1 MKQVKRR
8 TLLVLLLVVGL
19 FAGIVFFC
27 TEYAAKGG
35 AWASFTANDN
45 THTDG
50 RLNMGQILDRSGK
63 LLYDA
68 QTGEYAEDWI
78 TRISTLHAV
87 GDGSGFIGTSARSA
101 FADRLV
107 GFDPIFGTTGG
118 GNKLYLTID
127 ADLNETAYGLLSGN
141 KGVVAV
147 YNYQTGEVL
156 CMVSA
161 PAYDPLYPPTNVDG
175 DPAYDGVYMNR
186 FLSSAFTPG
195 SVFKVVTTA
204 AALEKLSGILDR
216 TFVCEGEYRIG
227 DDVITCPH
235 VHGEMDL
242 YGAFANSCNCVYA
255 QLAMELGGET
265 LEKCAEEAGL
275 LDAIAVSGLATASGS
290 FTIGESYELG
300 WSGVGQ
306 YEDMVNPCTMLTL
319 MGSIAREGAPTLPR
333 LIHKERSVNGIP
345 HPVPGRKVGNA
356 TFDKSTCRTLKEMM
370 ANNVAVTYGQS
381 NFGDLK
387 ICAKSG
393 TAEVEAG
400 AQPHAWFVGFL
411 DDAEHP
417 LAFVVLVE
425 NGGSG
430 ASVAGNIASQV
441 LQQAVSKMDE

>member
-8 TLLVLLLVVGL
+8 TLFVLLLVLGL
-19 FAGIVFFC
+19 AAGIALFC
-27 TEYAAKGG
+27 VEYATKGG
-35 AWASFTANDN
+35 AWASFSANDN

-50 RLNMGQILDRSGK
+50 RLSMGQILDRNGVV
-63 LLYDA
+63 LYDG
-68 QTGEYAEDWI
+68 QSGNYAEDWI

-87 GDGSGFIGTSARSA
+87 GDNSGFIGTSARAA
-101 FADRLV
+101 FADRMV
-107 GFDPIFGTTGG
+107 GFDPVFGTTGG

-127 ADLNETAYGLLSGN
+127 SALNETAYSLLAGS

-147 YNYQTGEVL
+147 YNYQTGDIL

-161 PAYDPLYPPTNVDG
+161 PAYDPLYPPTIVDG
-175 DPAYDGVYMNR
+175 DPAFDGVYMNR
-186 FLSSAFTPG
+186 LLSSTFTPG

-216 TFVCEGEYRIG
+216 TFVCEGSCQIG
-227 DDVITCPH
+227 DDTITCPH

-242 YGAFANSCNCVYA
+242 YDAFANSCNCVYA
-255 QLAMELGGET
+255 QLSMELGGKT
-265 LEKCAEEAGL
+265 LEKYAEDAGL
-275 LDAIAVSGLATASGS
+275 LAPITVSDMATAAGS
-290 FTIGESYELG
+290 FAIGESYELG

-306 YEDMVNPCTMLTL
+306 YHDMVNPCTLMTL
-319 MGSIAREGAPTLPR
+319 MGSIAKEGAPATPR
-333 LIHKERSVNGIP
+333 LLYKERSMNGMP
-345 HPVPGRKVGNA
+345 HLVPGHSLANA
-356 TFDKSTCRTLKEMM
+356 TFSKSTCRTLKEMM
-370 ANNVAVTYGQS
+370 ANNVSATYGQS

-393 TAEVEAG
+393 TAEVETG
-400 AQPHAWFVGFL
+400 AQPHAWFAGFL
-411 DDAEHP
+411 DDTEHP

-441 LQQAVSKMDE
+441 LQQAVAKMDE

>member
-8 TLLVLLLVVGL
+8 TFLVLLLVL
-19 FAGIVFFC
+19 ALTAGIVFFC
-27 TEYAAKGG
+27 TEYVAKGG

-50 RLNMGQILDRSGK
+50 RLSMGQILDRNGK

-68 QTGEYAEDWI
+68 ETGEYAEDWI

-107 GFDPIFGTTGG
+107 GFDPVFGTTGG
-118 GNKLYLTID
+118 GNRLYLTID

-147 YNYQTGEVL
+147 YNYQTGDVL

-161 PAYDPLYPPTNVDG
+161 PAYDPLYPPTNVDD

-186 FLSSAFTPG
+186 LLSSTFTPG

-204 AALEKLSGILDR
+204 AALEKLNGILDR
-216 TFVCEGEYRIG
+216 TFVCDGEYRIG

-265 LEKCAEEAGL
+265 LEKYAEDAGL
-275 LDAIAVSGLATASGS
+275 LDTIAVSGLATAQGS
-290 FTIGESYELG
+290 FTVGESYELG

-306 YEDMVNPCTMLTL
+306 YKDMVNPCTMLTL
-319 MGSIAREGAPTLPR
+319 MGSIAKEGAPALPR
-333 LIHKERSVNGIP
+333 LICKERSANGIP
-345 HPVPGRKVGNA
+345 RLIPGRKLGDA
-356 TFDKSTCRTLKEMM
+356 TFDKSTCQTLKEMM
-370 ANNVAVTYGQS
+370 ANNVAQTYGQE

-387 ICAKSG
+387 LCAKSG
-393 TAEVEAG
+393 TAEVESG
-400 AQPHAWFVGFL
+400 TQPHAWFAGFL
-411 DDAEHP
+411 DDTEHP

-441 LQQAVSKMDE
+441 LQQAVAKMDE

>member
-8 TLLVLLLVVGL
+8 TLLVLLLVL
-19 FAGIVFFC
+19 ALTAGVVFFC
-27 TEYAAKGG
+27 GEYATKGG
-35 AWASFTANDN
+35 AWASFIANDN

-50 RLNMGQILDRSGK
+50 RLNMGQILDRNGK
-63 LLYDA
+63 VLYDA
-68 QTGEYAEDWI
+68 RTGEYAEDWI

-87 GDGSGFIGTSARSA
+87 GDSSGFIGTSARSA

-127 ADLNETAYGLLSGN
+127 ADLNETAYGLLSGS

-161 PAYDPLYPPTNVDG
+161 PSYDPLYPPTNTDS
-175 DPAYDGVYMNR
+175 DPVYDGVYMNR
-186 FLSSAFTPG
+186 LLSSAFTPG

-204 AALEKLSGILDR
+204 AALEKLNGILDR

-255 QLAMELGGET
+255 QLAMELGGKT
-265 LEKCAEEAGL
+265 LKKYAADAGL
-275 LDAIAVSGLATASGS
+275 LDTIAVSGLVTASGS
-290 FTIGESYELG
+290 FTVGESYELG

-333 LIHKERSVNGIP
+333 LIYKERSENGIP
-345 HPVPGRKVGNA
+345 HPVPGRKTGNA

-430 ASVAGNIASQV
+430 ASVAGNIASRV